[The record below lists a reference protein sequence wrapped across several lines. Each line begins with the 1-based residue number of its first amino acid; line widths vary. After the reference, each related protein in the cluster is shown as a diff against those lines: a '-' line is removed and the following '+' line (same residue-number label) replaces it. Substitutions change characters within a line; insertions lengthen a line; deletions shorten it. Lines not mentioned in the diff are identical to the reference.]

1 MVSPLVPTEMV
12 PQFPPVISAQLS
24 DIIYAV
30 QGYISPS
37 VPGTSNSE
45 TLQQVYNLFQR
56 NIVLSYP
63 GNPNGFLA
71 GTPFQF
77 CFDTAN
83 NILYNCILGGNASTA
98 VWTKSITL
106 TGGSGITIEQN
117 GENIIISADE
127 IGITWNQVTVN
138 TTMVSGNG
146 YQINT
151 GSNINLLLPP
161 VSSFG
166 DEIEIVGF
174 GGGLWTITQGTGQSV
189 SVGAANSTIGTSG
202 SVAATTGSDGI
213 ILTCMQD
220 NLLWANVSA
229 PQGRLSIT

>member
-83 NILYNCILGGNASTA
+83 NIYYSDR
-98 VWTKSITL
+98 W
-106 TGGSGITIEQN
+106 
-117 GENIIISADE
+117 
-127 IGITWNQVTVN
+127 
-138 TTMVSGNG
+138 
-146 YQINT
+146 
-151 GSNINLLLPP
+151 
-161 VSSFG
+161 
-166 DEIEIVGF
+166 
-174 GGGLWTITQGTGQSV
+174 LW
-189 SVGAANSTIGTSG
+189 
-202 SVAATTGSDGI
+202 DYY
-213 ILTCMQD
+213 
-220 NLLWANVSA
+220 
-229 PQGRLSIT
+229 